1 MPRGLRLQFYLSMP
15 LIARAVTLSI
25 QKASLTEGFE
35 STHKVPLIMAPSF
48 SDTVCRVWSQPV
60 NGRLLDPK
68 KSTLKS
74 KSIVFPNRRSLW
86 VALTMAGSHGTMI
99 LIWLACFIAKT
110 SWNVLS
116 LRFLSLPQWIHSWA
130 IFKAIGPFCSV
141 DFFHNC
147 HIKCSL

>member
-25 QKASLTEGFE
+25 QKASLTVGFE
-35 STHKVPLIMAPSF
+35 STHEVPLIMAPSF

-116 LRFLSLPQWIHSWA
+116 LRFLSPSTVNTQLSNFQSHWA
-130 IFKAIGPFCSV
+130 FLFGW
-141 DFFHNC
+141 FF
-147 HIKCSL
+147 SQLSY